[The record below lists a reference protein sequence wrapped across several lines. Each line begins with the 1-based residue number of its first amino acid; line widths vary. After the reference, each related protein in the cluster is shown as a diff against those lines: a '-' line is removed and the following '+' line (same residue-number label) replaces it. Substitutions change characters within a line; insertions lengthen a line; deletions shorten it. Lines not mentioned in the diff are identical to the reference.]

1 MPPTPA
7 ARDHRAVPF
16 EIFFD
21 LVFVFAL
28 TRIMALMQPPTGPA
42 MARALLLLVLLWLA
56 WSSYAWLGNQTR
68 LDVGGVRA
76 GVLVAMAALFIAALV
91 MPRSWTPA
99 PGLDAPVLLAL
110 AYILLRSVHLAL
122 YHWVAAGQPDLRRRI
137 RLFATVSLVS
147 WAPLLL
153 GALLGG
159 TAQAV
164 LWVVAF
170 VVEVVGQRLSYAL
183 RGGWPL
189 HSVAHFAERHGLVLI
204 IALGESL
211 AAAGVGAGRAVT
223 APPVLG
229 AALLGLTVVV
239 CLWSLYFDRAAP
251 AGARA
256 LGAAT
261 GGRRDRMAADAYSQ
275 AHLLLIVGVIYL
287 ACGVEEVLAQVA
299 EPYGGGHHGRR
310 ELSWPAAFALYGGVA
325 IFLAGRLLFLRLS
338 AGSVRPVQLVPAGAA
353 LALLPVARLL
363 PAAGALVLLTLLVA
377 AAAGYERLARAR

>member
-7 ARDHRAVPF
+7 PRGHRAVPF

-28 TRIMALMQPPTGPA
+28 TRILALMRPVTGPA

-56 WSSYAWLGNQTR
+56 WSSYAWLGNQVR

-76 GVLVAMAALFIAALV
+76 GVLVAMAALFVAALV
-91 MPRSWTPA
+91 MPRAWTPA

-110 AYILLRSVHLAL
+110 AYILLRSLHLGL
-122 YHWVAAGQPDLRRRI
+122 YHWAAAEHPDLRRRI
-137 RLFATVSLVS
+137 RLFATVSAVS

-159 TAQAV
+159 AAQAA
-164 LWVVAF
+164 LWVAAF
-170 VVEVVGQRLSYAL
+170 VVEIIGQRLSYAL

-189 HSVAHFAERHGLVLI
+189 HSVTHFAERHGLVLI

-211 AAAGVGAGRAVT
+211 AAAGVGAGAAVT
-223 APPVLG
+223 EPRVLG
-229 AALLGLTVVV
+229 AALLGLAVAI
-239 CLWSLYFDRAAP
+239 CLWSLYFDLAAP

-287 ACGVEEVLAQVA
+287 ACGVEEVLARVA
-299 EPYGGGHHGRR
+299 EPYGGGHHGGR
-310 ELSWPAAFALYGGVA
+310 ELSWSGAFALYGGVTL
-325 IFLAGRLLFLRLS
+325 FLAGRLLFLWLS
-338 AGSVRPVQLVPAGAA
+338 AGPVRPVQLVGAA
-353 LALLPVARLL
+353 VTVALLPVARLL
-363 PAAGALVLLTLLVA
+363 PAAGALALLTLLVA
-377 AAAGYERLARAR
+377 ATAGYERLARAR